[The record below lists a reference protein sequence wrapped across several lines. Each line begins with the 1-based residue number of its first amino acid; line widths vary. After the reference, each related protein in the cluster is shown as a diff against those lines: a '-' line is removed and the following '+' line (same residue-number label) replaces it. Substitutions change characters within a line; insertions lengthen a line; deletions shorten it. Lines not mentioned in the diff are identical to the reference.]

1 MNKWIGIGRLSRDPE
16 IRYTDG
22 GMCIASFNV
31 AVDRRFKKEGEQNAD
46 FINCVA
52 FGKLAEHVEKFYRKG
67 LKTGVTGRLQT
78 RNYTNRDGNKVYVTE
93 VVAEELEFVESKTAG
108 AQGKSTA
115 TEKSDDPLA
124 GFMNI
129 PDGMDEELPFN

>member
-1 MNKWIGIGRLSRDPE
+1 MTRDPE

-31 AVDRRFKKEGEQNAD
+31 AVDRRFKKEGEQSAD

-93 VVAEELEFVESKTAG
+93 VVAEELEFVESKAAG
-108 AQGKSTA
+108 TQGKGTA
-115 TEKSDDPLA
+115 AEKSDDPLA
-124 GFMNI
+124 GFMSI
-129 PDGMDEELPFN
+129 PDGMDELLPFN

>member
-1 MNKWIGIGRLSRDPE
+1 
-16 IRYTDG
+16 
-22 GMCIASFNV
+22 MCIASFNV

-67 LKTGVTGRLQT
+67 LKTGITGRLQT

-93 VVAEELEFVESKTAG
+93 VVAEELEFVESKSAG
-108 AQGKSTA
+108 TQGKGTA
-115 TEKSDDPLA
+115 PAKSDDPLA
-124 GFMNI
+124 GFMSI